1 MQSVLVVVV
10 LEVFFSDV
18 PGDQIRETIAWHR
31 VW

>member
-10 LEVFFSDV
+10 LDFFFNV